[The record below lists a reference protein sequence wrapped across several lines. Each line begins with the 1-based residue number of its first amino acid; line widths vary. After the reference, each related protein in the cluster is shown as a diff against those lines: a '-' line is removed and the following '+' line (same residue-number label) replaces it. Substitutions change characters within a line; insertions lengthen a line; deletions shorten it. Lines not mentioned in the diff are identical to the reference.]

1 MDDIAELIGIDAFR
15 KIDGVWS
22 CAQAAAKTEVTTG
35 ICLILFVGHRGN
47 QQYVE
52 MVEQV
57 RKSMTNVPPLL
68 IFQASDPK
76 CRPLMMQMSLS
87 VTNLPQLFVV
97 DITGVI
103 TPSSF
108 YNGHRSPDAL
118 LAFLTK
124 AQDTAVT
131 LYTNGM
137 ASATSIVVPEIA
149 PAVVQRARSSAI

>member
-1 MDDIAELIGIDAFR
+1 MENIAELIGIDAFR

-22 CAQAAAKTEVTTG
+22 CAQAAAKTEVMTG
-35 ICLILFVGHRGN
+35 ICLIVFVGQRGN
-47 QQYVE
+47 QPYVE
-52 MVEQV
+52 MIEEV
-57 RKSMTNVPPLL
+57 RKTMTNIPPLL

-103 TPSSF
+103 TPSNF

-118 LAFLTK
+118 LDYLNK
-124 AQDTAVT
+124 AQQAAVN

-137 ASATSIVVPEIA
+137 ASATSIVVPEVA
-149 PAVVQRARSSAI
+149 PAIVERARSSAI